1 MEKKLSEILEKINNK
16 LEYYAVYQEYMPEER
31 EALSEIIGNN
41 TFLTIDY
48 GVNFIMSELLE
59 SAIIIGGKYSD
70 INSELE
76 NIKTLK
82 KTIDILPYNTLC
94 YIVKTVNELNS
105 SHSLDEILDQFGIEY
120 KNIKNRIKSMD
131 INDLFPDINAKKV
144 QNNLTDLIRLFVLAD
159 NQILE
164 VMPYIKQIMM
174 GKEVMFDTQIID
186 GVDMS
191 KDRDAIDFFNK
202 QLKGCFDINSIKKQ
216 LMRINSYY
224 LELEK
229 ENKRRM
235 TAQRKEANR
244 LLSLKKNLVDTKDK
258 KEITNLN
265 TIFSLLSDDLEE
277 DVLRYIALKNNKYYL
292 SLEREYEYISK
303 NSLIVYLELF
313 NKRGINFNTYSKKIQ
328 QALLN
333 IGKDKIEE
341 IFEFLDSINYS
352 INKTVAKI
360 VLNTNTDIIKDINQ
374 KIKNGSLTSNFVCN
388 HIAIL
393 LTNEDGLY
401 QRMNANIK
409 ILTDYGINL
418 LNISE
423 GTMSLFLI
431 DPYLLIDNLKIID
444 SYSINIKN
452 KNFDNYTFL
461 ANDNLEQKLI
471 GLEKL
476 NIDNCFYPILLNADT
491 NILKRIEICQSI
503 NIDIYDEL
511 GLKPEILNPDMF
523 FIKDSNLD
531 KYIDSK
537 NYIKTFDKNNC
548 KM

>member
-48 GVNFIMSELLE
+48 GVNFTMSELLE
-59 SAIIIGGKYSD
+59 SAIIVGGKYDD
-70 INSELE
+70 INNELE

-82 KTIDILPYNTLC
+82 KIIDTLPYDPLC
-94 YIVKTVNELNS
+94 YIVETVNELNS
-105 SHSLDEILDQFGIEY
+105 SHSLDDILGQFGIEY
-120 KNIKNRIKSMD
+120 QNIKNRIKSMG
-131 INDLFPDINAKKV
+131 INDFIPNVNAKKV
-144 QNNLTDLIRLFVLAD
+144 QNNLTNLIKLFVLAD
-159 NQILE
+159 HQILE
-164 VMPYIKQIMM
+164 VIPPIKMIMM
-174 GKEVMFDTQIID
+174 GKEIMT
-186 GVDMS
+186 GGS
-191 KDRDAIDFFNK
+191 LNSNEKDAAIYFFNRE
-202 QLKGCFDINSIKKQ
+202 LKENFDINTIKQQ

-224 LELEK
+224 FDLEK

-244 LLSLKKNLVDTKDK
+244 LLSLKKILVETKDK

-265 TIFSLLSDDLEE
+265 TIFSLLSDDFEE
-277 DVLRYIALKNNKYYL
+277 DVLSYIALKNNKYYL
-292 SLEREYEYISK
+292 SLANEYEYIRK
-303 NSLIVYLELF
+303 NSLVVYLELF

-328 QALLN
+328 QELLN
-333 IGKDKIEE
+333 VGKDKIEE

-360 VLNTNTDIIKDINQ
+360 ILNTNNDIIEDIKE

-393 LTNEDGLY
+393 LTSEDGLY

-423 GTMSLFLI
+423 GTMKLFLI
-431 DPYLLIDNLKIID
+431 DSYLLIDNLKIID
-444 SYSINIKN
+444 DYNINIKN

-461 ANDNLEQKLI
+461 SNDNLEQKLI

-531 KYIDSK
+531 EYIDSK

>member
-1 MEKKLSEILEKINNK
+1 MEKKLSKILEKINNK
-16 LEYYAVYQEYMPEER
+16 LEYYAVYQEYKPEER

-48 GVNFIMSELLE
+48 GANFTMSELLE
-59 SAIIIGGKYSD
+59 SAIIVGGKYDD
-70 INSELE
+70 INNELE

-82 KTIDILPYNTLC
+82 KIIDTLPYDPLC
-94 YIVKTVNELNS
+94 YIVETVNELNS
-105 SHSLDEILDQFGIEY
+105 SHSLDDILGQFGIEY
-120 KNIKNRIKSMD
+120 QNIKNRIKSMG
-131 INDLFPDINAKKV
+131 INDFIPNVNAKKV
-144 QNNLTDLIRLFVLAD
+144 QNNLTNLIKLFVLAD
-159 NQILE
+159 HQILE
-164 VMPYIKQIMM
+164 VIPPIKMIMM
-174 GKEVMFDTQIID
+174 GKEIMT
-186 GVDMS
+186 GGS
-191 KDRDAIDFFNK
+191 LNSNEKDAAIYFFNRE
-202 QLKGCFDINSIKKQ
+202 LKENFDINTIKQQ

-224 LELEK
+224 FDLEK

-244 LLSLKKNLVDTKDK
+244 LLSLKKILVETKDK

-265 TIFSLLSDDLEE
+265 TIFSLLSDDFEE
-277 DVLRYIALKNNKYYL
+277 DVLSYIALKNNKYYL
-292 SLEREYEYISK
+292 SLANEYEYIRK
-303 NSLIVYLELF
+303 NSLVVYLELF

-328 QALLN
+328 QELLN
-333 IGKDKIEE
+333 VGKDKIEE

-360 VLNTNTDIIKDINQ
+360 ILNTNNDIIEDIKE

-393 LTNEDGLY
+393 LTSEDGLY

-423 GTMSLFLI
+423 GTMKLFLI
-431 DPYLLIDNLKIID
+431 DSYLLIDNLKIID
-444 SYSINIKN
+444 DYNINIKN

-461 ANDNLEQKLI
+461 SNDNLEQKLI

-531 KYIDSK
+531 EYIDSK

>member
-48 GVNFIMSELLE
+48 GVNFTMSELLE
-59 SAIIIGGKYSD
+59 SAIIVGGKYDD
-70 INSELE
+70 INNELE

-82 KTIDILPYNTLC
+82 KIIDTLPYDPLC
-94 YIVKTVNELNS
+94 YIVETVNELNS
-105 SHSLDEILDQFGIEY
+105 SHSLDDILGQFGIEY
-120 KNIKNRIKSMD
+120 QNIKNRIKSMG
-131 INDLFPDINAKKV
+131 INDFIPNVNAKKV
-144 QNNLTDLIRLFVLAD
+144 QNNLTNLIKLFVLAD
-159 NQILE
+159 HQILE
-164 VMPYIKQIMM
+164 VIPPIKMIMM
-174 GKEVMFDTQIID
+174 GKEIMT
-186 GVDMS
+186 GGS
-191 KDRDAIDFFNK
+191 LNSNEKDAAIYFFNRE
-202 QLKGCFDINSIKKQ
+202 LKENFDINTIKQQ

-224 LELEK
+224 FDLEK

-244 LLSLKKNLVDTKDK
+244 LLSLKKILVETKDK

-265 TIFSLLSDDLEE
+265 TIFSLLSDDFEE
-277 DVLRYIALKNNKYYL
+277 DVLSYIALKNNKYYL
-292 SLEREYEYISK
+292 SLANEYEYIRK
-303 NSLIVYLELF
+303 NSLVVYLELF

-328 QALLN
+328 QELLN
-333 IGKDKIEE
+333 VGKDKIEE

-360 VLNTNTDIIKDINQ
+360 ILNTNNDIIEDINQ

-393 LTNEDGLY
+393 LTSEDGLY